1 VDPIR
6 ANDVDTITSST
17 LLLGKATATKVE
29 IGKAG
34 VSTEVL
40 GNLNV
45 VGNLTVSD
53 ITTPI
58 DSENVLVADNYIC
71 LNKG

>member
-1 VDPIR
+1 MDPIR

-17 LLLGKATATKVE
+17 LLLGKATAPKVE